1 MAKTTPSRAKSK
13 TPAPKK
19 ALTPIEKRIISLEVR
34 LSAGAKVRGLQ
45 DARITK
51 LELYGTANVD
61 SWIEQ
66 HDNRI
71 KAIEGRLDKL
81 ASPTVAVEEIK
92 LQPLCHGDYTLASHE
107 VAEKLTAMGFRAKS
121 DKTYPAHEF
130 VGWDS
135 HSRVIE
141 GRSGLIG
148 KPLAQ
153 SDFLARAA
161 VTAKELGLEP
171 VEEKWVPKDL
181 SYVMITDNHS
191 VSRLRGTIQVVDGY
205 VNASGHIDTLRGQE
219 CGAGPNSYRKPTP
232 EEIAAHE
239 AKVKAEAQ
247 AAEDAKLV
255 FGARVEHIS
264 RGKGIWMG
272 MDGILHELAFLN
284 HGEGRLHQW
293 SIVTCPRLTFTLL
306 P

>member
-1 MAKTTPSRAKSK
+1 MAKTTPSGRAKSK
-13 TPAPKK
+13 TKAPKK
-19 ALTPIEKRIISLEVR
+19 KPTQLDRIERSI
-34 LSAGAKVRGLQ
+34 GL
-45 DARITK
+45 IESK
-51 LELYGTANVD
+51 LATLNAWETLNEAM
-61 SWIEQ
+61 SE
-66 HDNRI
+66 
-71 KAIEGRLDKL
+71 AKL
-81 ASPTVAVEEIK
+81 ASQTVAVEEIK

-171 VEEKWVPKDL
+171 VEEKWVPK
-181 SYVMITDNHS
+181 V
-191 VSRLRGTIQVVDGY
+191 GEWVVCLKLQNQISGIEVGEAYKVQEGGVEGKVCVIDADGDPRWWEPEHFRP
-205 VNASGHIDTLRGQE
+205 A
-219 CGAGPNSYRKPTP
+219 TP

-239 AKVKAEAQ
+239 AKAEAQ

-255 FGARVEHIS
+255 FGARVEV
-264 RGKGIWMG
+264 KGRENEIWKIGCDEPTDEGYWRLCPSKCGNLNTMTAKS
-272 MDGILHELAFLN
+272 HE
-284 HGEGRLHQW
+284 
-293 SIVTCPRLTFTLL
+293 FTLL

>member
-1 MAKTTPSRAKSK
+1 MARTTPSRAKSK

-81 ASPTVAVEEIK
+81 ASPTVAVEE
-92 LQPLCHGDYTLASHE
+92 
-107 VAEKLTAMGFRAKS
+107 
-121 DKTYPAHEF
+121 
-130 VGWDS
+130 
-135 HSRVIE
+135 
-141 GRSGLIG
+141 
-148 KPLAQ
+148 
-153 SDFLARAA
+153 
-161 VTAKELGLEP
+161 
-171 VEEKWVPKDL
+171 KWVPK
-181 SYVMITDNHS
+181 V
-191 VSRLRGTIQVVDGY
+191 GEWVVCLKLQNQISGIEVGEAYKVQEGGVEGKVCVIDADGDPRWWEPEHFRP
-205 VNASGHIDTLRGQE
+205 A
-219 CGAGPNSYRKPTP
+219 TP

-239 AKVKAEAQ
+239 AKAEAQ

-255 FGARVEHIS
+255 FGARVEV
-264 RGKGIWMG
+264 KGRENEIWKIGCDEPTDEGYWRLCPSKCGNLNTMTAKR
-272 MDGILHELAFLN
+272 HE
-284 HGEGRLHQW
+284 
-293 SIVTCPRLTFTLL
+293 FTLL